1 MDGKLGICVV
11 TKQNMT
17 HLLGLTKAARKA
29 GVTVD
34 IFLTGEG
41 IHLAQHESFPELVKM
56 SSRLGICEVSY
67 LGGGYKNKEPAGLTD
82 KDFVTQLR
90 NADMVTKCDRY
101 LVL

>member
-1 MDGKLGICVV
+1 
-11 TKQNMT
+11 MT

-29 GVTVD
+29 GISVD

-41 IHLAQHESFPELVKM
+41 VHLTQHMSFPELVKM

-67 LGGGYKNKEPAGLTD
+67 LANRYKNKNIAGLTD

-90 NADMVTKCDRY
+90 NAEIVNKCDRY